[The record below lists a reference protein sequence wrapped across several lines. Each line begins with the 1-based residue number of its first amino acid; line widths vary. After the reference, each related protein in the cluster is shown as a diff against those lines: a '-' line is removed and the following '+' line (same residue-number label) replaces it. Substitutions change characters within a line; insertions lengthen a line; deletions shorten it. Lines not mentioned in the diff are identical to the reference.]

1 MEAGDHWECDAA
13 TRAALTSDNVET
25 IEECIR
31 DTGDL
36 EQLLR
41 AAAECGSLTA
51 AGIILERTA
60 GTEKLRESGQGDDTV
75 GATSTA
81 LHLAARSP
89 SASSPAMLELLLAH
103 RPHLLETKNQEGRTP
118 LHEAAFGE
126 NFVFTMFSF
135 PNYNVFS
142 CKNRKCQVPHIQ
154 RSSDDIKG

>member
-36 EQLLR
+36 ELLLL
-41 AAAECGSLTA
+41 AAAECGCLTA

-60 GTEKLRESGQGDDTV
+60 GTEKLRESGQGEDTV
-75 GATSTA
+75 GATA
-81 LHLAARSP
+81 LHSAARSP

-103 RPHLLETKNQEGRTP
+103 RPHLLETRNREGRTP
-118 LHEAAFGE
+118 LHEAAAGE
-126 NFVFTMFSF
+126 
-135 PNYNVFS
+135 
-142 CKNRKCQVPHIQ
+142 
-154 RSSDDIKG
+154 